1 MPRPGTKPVPSLVHV
16 WICKMKATL
25 ASSTTA
31 GPPDEGTSYL
41 AAFGTQW
48 ALHPFHNFSEIAV
61 STIIK
66 PAGFPGERGTSLR
79 CARRN
84 TCPSSLAVPARSI

>member
-1 MPRPGTKPVPSLVHV
+1 MTWNSACPRWELQDESDAGKFHYSR
-16 WICKMKATL
+16 
-25 ASSTTA
+25 TA
-31 GPPDEGTSYL
+31 RQEDEETSYL
-41 AAFGTQW
+41 AAFGTPW
-48 ALHPFHNFSEIAV
+48 ALHPFHSFSEIAV